1 MSFFEPFFL
10 DNKFFLHI
18 ENDGKLNQNENIY
31 QNLEYLHK
39 LIKKIET
46 KNNRVLKKKNHNL
59 KIIQDYK
66 EN

>member
-18 ENDGKLNQNENIY
+18 ESDGKLNQNENIY

-66 EN
+66 ED